1 MNTKKTLM
9 KKKKMI
15 KDNLRA
21 TISLTISVQAAIKMM
36 KKQRCLQVK
45 SLIQSEMKIQIKKIQ
60 NPKRIFLLDL
70 KMMKM
75 IKRKI
80 KKTKRK
86 SGNLKKSFEIFIYD
100 FKIFLYKLKN

>member
-1 MNTKKTLM
+1 MNIKKTLM
-9 KKKKMI
+9 KKKNMI

-36 KKQRCLQVK
+36 KKQRCLQAK
-45 SLIQSEMKIQIKKIQ
+45 SLIQSEKKIQIKKIQ

-70 KMMKM
+70 KRMKM

-86 SGNLKKSFEIFIYD
+86 SGNLKKLFEIF
-100 FKIFLYKLKN
+100 